1 MGKILEIRVKIT
13 SGGKYRLREKINDE
27 GLVAESSHVRNTFNL
42 LDAKINKGWQT
53 LQLDEKLA
61 G

>member
-13 SGGKYRLREKINDE
+13 SGGKYRLREKIHDE